1 MMQKTEDRQPG
12 GNPSSSSHP
21 IKGILYSNQPGM
33 VLLKYV
39 LLLAIVFLA
48 LASLG
53 SSARSLLGS
62 NVYKKDFIQEYLL
75 ARAVLDGIDPYL
87 PLPDLTLRVLGP
99 LPNLVFQHPTPHPP
113 PVAILSLPLGLLTYQ
128 QAAVAW
134 FLFEISCIFLAAY
147 LLLRWLRGP
156 SGLMLTAFITLLVL
170 GWSPVWV
177 ELTTGQLMTLLLVLL
192 ILAWQALRSGQAI
205 TGGLFLGCV
214 VALKLMAWPI
224 VIFLAFRKN
233 WRAIG
238 AAGVTVAAANLAAA
252 LLMGFDRAVYFYWK
266 VGAIVSKLYRAYE
279 NNFSAWSI
287 GWRLFDGT
295 GSPIVFGVEAPPLLA
310 APAVARYISF
320 ALPLVLLGGGL
331 TLALRAHTFDAAFGI
346 LVCVSILVNPVA
358 WSHYLIMALIPLAIV
373 GRRLFVLELPKGETY
388 ALLTLGL
395 LLFIPRTELHRF
407 MLLLT
412 GQASVAGAS
421 STVPFAV
428 ALLSLIPAM
437 AVLGLLWLVW
447 HLDRAYPEVAV

>member
-1 MMQKTEDRQPG
+1 MMQKTDDRQPSG
-12 GNPSSSSHP
+12 IASSSSHL

-39 LLLAIVFLA
+39 LLFGIVFLA

-53 SSARSLLGS
+53 FSVRSLAEP
-62 NVYKKDFIQEYLL
+62 NVYRKDFIQEYLL

-113 PVAILSLPLGLLTYQ
+113 PVAFLSLPLSLLTYQ

-134 FLFEISCIFLAAY
+134 FLFEISCVFLAVY

-156 SGLMLTAFITLLVL
+156 SGLMMTAFITLLLL
-170 GWSPVWV
+170 GWSPIWV

-192 ILAWQALRSGQAI
+192 ISAWQALRSGQAI
-205 TGGLFLGCV
+205 KGGLFLGAV

-224 VIFLAFRKN
+224 IIFLVIRKN
-233 WRAIG
+233 WRAVG
-238 AAGVTVAAANLAAA
+238 AAGVAVAAANLVAA

-266 VGAIVSKLYRAYE
+266 VGAIVSRLYRAYE
-279 NNFSAWSI
+279 NNFSAWTI

-295 GSPIVFGVEAPPLLA
+295 GSPIVFGVEAPPLLV

-320 ALPLVLLGGGL
+320 ALPLVLLGIGL
-331 TLALRAHTFDAAFGI
+331 TLSLRAHTFDAAFAI

-358 WSHYLIMALIPLAIV
+358 WSHYLILALIPLAIV
-373 GRRLFVLELPKGETY
+373 GRRLFVLDLPKGETY

-395 LLFIPRTELHRF
+395 LLFVPRTELHRL

-412 GQASVAGAS
+412 GQEPAVGAS

-428 ALLSLIPAM
+428 ALLSLIPA
-437 AVLGLLWLVW
+437 AGVVGLLWLVW
-447 HLDRAYPEVAV
+447 RLDRAYLEAAV